1 METGPQEEAAYATE
15 ETGEEVSDVP
25 SAHSPNEDMEE
36 TAEDDEDIC
45 QPKRARHS
53 KDESISV
60 SLPTKQVSHPEVD
73 DTGSSSRVPRSRL
86 RFKIH

>member
-1 METGPQEEAAYATE
+1 METGSHEEAAYATE
-15 ETGEEVSDVP
+15 EIGEDVSDVP
-25 SAHSPNEDMEE
+25 SSHSPNEDMEE
-36 TAEDDEDIC
+36 TAEDAR

-53 KDESISV
+53 KGESISV